1 MKQGD
6 TITVVRDHD
15 IKPSESRNTRL
26 IAAAIASG
34 AVFASDS
41 AFMDAVEETPQG
53 PRRTVTWLMDG
64 ARKIEFEPLAEAEQ
78 IDMAEFRRRFES
90 LAWCEDNP
98 NHPIAYMRAMTE
110 HYNRLLDKIKTMRP
124 MLLIRKG
131 KRIAIVPSGSDE
143 ASKATREQILS
154 EF

>member
-1 MKQGD
+1 MKKGD
-6 TITVVRDHD
+6 TITVIRDQD
-15 IKPSESRNTRL
+15 TRPSESRNTRL
-26 IAAAIASG
+26 ISAAIASG

-41 AFMDAVEETPQG
+41 AFLDAIEETPTG
-53 PRRTVTWLMDG
+53 PKRTVTWLMDG
-64 ARKIEFEPLAEAEQ
+64 ARKMEFEPITEAEA

-90 LAWCEDNP
+90 QEWCEENA

-131 KRIAIVPSGSDE
+131 KRFAIVPSGSSE
-143 ASKATREQILS
+143 ADKAIRDQILS
-154 EF
+154 RF